1 MNRVNAFLCF
11 RVPHLLRVE
20 FMIMNKVNGHLCF
33 KTTLP
38 SLRISINVTEKEM
51 DAIEDVFFCELSEKD
66 YKKIRPILIG
76 FWEKLCN
83 EMDKDK

>member
-1 MNRVNAFLCF
+1 
-11 RVPHLLRVE
+11 
-20 FMIMNKVNGHLCF
+20 MIMNKVNGHLCF

-38 SLRISINVTEKEM
+38 PLRKIMCWVTSLRIMKISINVTEKEM
-51 DAIEDVFFCELSEKD
+51 DAIEDVFFCELSEKE
-66 YKKIRPILIG
+66 YKKIRPILVG